1 MDKLVIT
8 ELVSMPLIY
17 SKNMKYV
24 IGLDY
29 GSDSAR
35 AVVINAETG
44 EEMASSVK
52 YYPRWMEGKYCVPAA
67 NQYRQH
73 PQDYID
79 ALEYTVKDALSKCPS
94 GTASQV
100 VGMAFDTTG
109 STPVFTDKNGTP
121 LAMLPEFAENP
132 NAMFVL
138 WKDHTGIKEAQEIN
152 DLSAKWKI
160 DYTSYEGG
168 IYSSEWFW
176 AKALH
181 VLRTDEK
188 VRKAAYSIVEH
199 CDWLPALL
207 SGTSDA
213 KNIYRSRCASGH
225 KAMWLDEWGGLPS
238 EEFLT
243 ELDPVLSG
251 FRDRLYTDTCPSNQ
265 KVGMLTADWAARLG
279 LTTNVAI
286 AAGAFDAHMGAVG
299 AEVKP
304 GALVRIIGTSTCD
317 IMVSS
322 YEEMGNKLIPG
333 ICGQVDG
340 SVIPGMVGLEAG
352 QSAFG
357 DVYAWFKNVVA
368 WPVVNIL
375 SKSVLIDEDTKQKL
389 IDETV
394 DQIIPALSIE
404 AAKVPVSESTILATD
419 WMNGRRTPDANQLVK
434 GTITGI
440 NLASSAPLIFR
451 ALVEATAYGSKAIVD
466 RFIENGVVINE
477 IIGIGGIALKSPF
490 VMQTLADVLNMPIKV
505 AKAEQACAFGASM
518 FAAVVAGV
526 YAKVEDAQAAMGM
539 GFATVYEPNAE
550 NHQLYLSLYE
560 KYNLIGKFTE
570 EHLFNE

>member
-1 MDKLVIT
+1 VHY
-8 ELVSMPLIY
+8 ELCI
-17 SKNMKYV
+17 KNIMSKYV

-35 AVVINAETG
+35 AVIVNAETG

-52 YYPRWMEGKYCVPAA
+52 YYPRWMEGKYCVPTA

-73 PQDYID
+73 PQDYVD
-79 ALEYTVKDALSKCPS
+79 ALEYTVKDALSKCPA
-94 GTASQV
+94 GTGEQV
-100 VGMAFDTTG
+100 VGIAFDTTG

-121 LAMLPEFAENP
+121 LSLLPEFAENP

-138 WKDHTGIKEAQEIN
+138 WKDHTAIKEAQEIN
-152 DLSAKWKI
+152 DLCARWDI
-160 DYTSYEGG
+160 DYSSYEGG

-181 VLRTDEK
+181 VLRSDEK
-188 VRKAAYSIVEH
+188 VRNAAYSIVEH
-199 CDWLPALL
+199 CDWLPGLL
-207 SGTSDA
+207 VGKT
-213 KNIYRSRCASGH
+213 KPEEICRSRCASGH
-225 KAMWLDEWGGLPS
+225 KAMWLEKWGGLPA
-238 EEFLT
+238 ENFLVT
-243 ELDPVLSG
+243 LDPMLAG
-251 FRDRLYTDTCPSNQ
+251 YRDRLYSETCPSDKKTGN
-265 KVGMLTADWAARLG
+265 LTEEWAARLG
-279 LTTNVAI
+279 LTTNVAV
-286 AAGAFDAHMGAVG
+286 AVGAFDCHMGAVG

-304 GALVRIIGTSTCD
+304 GALVRVIGTSTCD

-322 YEEMGNKLIPG
+322 YEEMGHKLIPG

-375 SKSVLIDEDTKQKL
+375 SKTTLIDEATKQKL
-389 IDETV
+389 IDETM

-434 GTITGI
+434 GTITGL
-440 NLASSAPLIFR
+440 NLGSSAPLIFR

-505 AKAEQACAFGASM
+505 AKAEQACAFGTSM

-526 YAKVEDAQAAMGM
+526 YEKVEDAQAAMGM
-539 GFATVYEPNAE
+539 GFAQEFYPNKE
-550 NHQLYLSLYE
+550 NAALYKELY
-560 KYNLIGKFTE
+560 KDYIKLGQFTE
-570 EHLFNE
+570 KELFS